1 MDKELLKKNKFIFPF
16 SLIVTMI
23 GNITF
28 NFSTNL
34 YLLEKTEKGI
44 ILATNISFSILP
56 VIIFAPIL
64 GKVIDKFIH
73 KKLIILFGNFL
84 NLLLMLLM
92 ILFWNKL
99 NNTYLIYFG
108 ILFNNFFSFLVYLTF
123 EASIPQLFP
132 KDWLIKAN
140 SLSSS
145 IDSISGVLSPL
156 LGGFI
161 YSILEIQAIL
171 KLNIIFI
178 YIVILINTFLSFRKK
193 NIINDNFEAH
203 SNLNTTSKNKKI
215 LKLVVITGIIF
226 NIGFG
231 LTFSVT
237 IPYIINKV
245 FQVNSEIYGI
255 IQSCF
260 YLGMMFGASFFAIK
274 VKEITINYFYKIFLY
289 LGLILTLFLFPLII
303 KVNLI
308 CNIFFYI
315 LAMIFYGMQ
324 SSYFDICL
332 TSFVQREISENDLGK
347 YLGIFIS
354 FSKVFLLISIF
365 ISGIIIDFIS
375 YKIIFFVSIILFI
388 STSKYLKTLND
399 NNFI

>member
-1 MDKELLKKNKFIFPF
+1 MGGIIMELDKMLKNKIVFPL
-16 SLIVTMI
+16 SLIVTML

-44 ILATNISFSILP
+44 ILATNISLSILP

-64 GKVIDKFIH
+64 GKVIDNSSH

-132 KDWLIKAN
+132 RDWLIKAN

-161 YSILEIQAIL
+161 YSILEIQSIL
-171 KLNIIFI
+171 KLNIICI
-178 YIVILINTFLSFRKK
+178 SIVILINTFLSFRKK
-193 NIINDNFEAH
+193 SIIDDNFETR
-203 SNLNTTSKNKKI
+203 SNLNTASKNKKI
-215 LKLVVITGIIF
+215 LQELF
-226 NIGFG
+226 
-231 LTFSVT
+231 
-237 IPYIINKV
+237 
-245 FQVNSEIYGI
+245 
-255 IQSCF
+255 
-260 YLGMMFGASFFAIK
+260 
-274 VKEITINYFYKIFLY
+274 
-289 LGLILTLFLFPLII
+289 LIL
-303 KVNLI
+303 
-308 CNIFFYI
+308 
-315 LAMIFYGMQ
+315 
-324 SSYFDICL
+324 
-332 TSFVQREISENDLGK
+332 DL
-347 YLGIFIS
+347 
-354 FSKVFLLISIF
+354 
-365 ISGIIIDFIS
+365 D
-375 YKIIFFVSIILFI
+375 
-388 STSKYLKTLND
+388 
-399 NNFI
+399 

>member
-1 MDKELLKKNKFIFPF
+1 MELDKMLKNKIVFPL
-16 SLIVTMI
+16 SLIVTML

-44 ILATNISFSILP
+44 ILATNISLSILP

-64 GKVIDKFIH
+64 GKVIDNSSH

-132 KDWLIKAN
+132 RDWLIKAN

-161 YSILEIQAIL
+161 YSILEIQSIL
-171 KLNIIFI
+171 KLNIICI
-178 YIVILINTFLSFRKK
+178 SIVILINTFLSFRKK
-193 NIINDNFEAH
+193 SIIDDNFETR
-203 SNLNTTSKNKKI
+203 SNLNTASKNKKI
-215 LKLVVITGIIF
+215 LKLVIVTGIIF

-237 IPYIINKV
+237 IPYIVNKV
-245 FQVNSEIYGI
+245 FQVNSEIYGV

-260 YLGMMFGASFFAIK
+260 YLGMMFGASFFIIK
-274 VKEITINYFYKIFLY
+274 VKEVTVKYFYKIFLH
-289 LGLILTLFLFPLII
+289 LGLTFILFLFPLII
-303 KVNLI
+303 KLSLI
-308 CNIFFYI
+308 YSIILYI
-315 LAMIFYGMQ
+315 LAMICYGMQ

-332 TSFVQREISENDLGK
+332 TSFVQKEISEDILGK

-354 FSKVFLLISIF
+354 VSKIFLLISIF
-365 ISGIIIDFIS
+365 ISGMIIDLIS
-375 YKIIFFVSIILFI
+375 YEIIFYISTILFFL
-388 STSKYLKTLND
+388 TSLILKRI
-399 NNFI
+399 NNFDG